1 MDKKQSKLIP
11 VLALLLAVTAIVV
24 STNSKSTI
32 NDKQGTFAVSDTSAV
47 TLVIISDTHGN
58 NVKIV
63 RHSNQWF
70 ADQALARTDL
80 MTVLMKVLHDIEK
93 SKVVANSDIGNIVN
107 IMKEDGFTVT
117 VMGQRKKI
125 VSYTICFDGDLCYA
139 LKEGADKPYVVEVP
153 GYGQMITILKLAN
166 PVDWKSRSVFAVQPK
181 DIAQIVFNDETD
193 NSFII
198 KKSGKEFEVFSYPVG
213 LKIQG
218 ASIEKVAGYVEQ
230 FRKKDFSAYVQL
242 QQTAIDSI
250 TSTRPIYT
258 LSVTTTDGREMWCK
272 AFERHLPWQGNQLDP
287 DNFYLLLVNG
297 DFVQA
302 KYFDFDPLVKSVNSF
317 RN

>member
-1 MDKKQSKLIP
+1 MEKKQSKLIP

-24 STNSKSTI
+24 STNNKSTI

-70 ADQALARTDL
+70 ADQMPARTDL
-80 MTVLMKVLHDIEK
+80 SAVLLKVLHDIEK
-93 SKVVANSDIGNIVN
+93 SRVVGKTDIDKVVNAMN
-107 IMKEDGFTVT
+107 EDGYSVM
-117 VMGQRKKI
+117 VMGKRKKM
-125 VSYTICFDGDLCYA
+125 VSYTLCFDGDLCYA

-166 PVDWKSRSVFAVQPK
+166 PADWKSRSVFAVQPK

-193 NSFII
+193 NSFVI
-198 KKSGKEFEVFSYPVG
+198 KKSGQGFELFSYPIG
-213 LKIQG
+213 LKIQD

-258 LSVTTTDGREMWCK
+258 LSLTTTDGSEMWCK

-287 DNFYLLLVNG
+287 DNFYLLLANG